1 MDFMFTDEQQMLR
14 DGVSRYLANDYDFD
28 ARRAL
33 VQSDQAWSP
42 DVWQQFA
49 EFGLLA
55 LPFAESQG
63 GLGGSIADIVA
74 VSELFGEYL
83 VVEPYLG
90 SILLSGR
97 ALAAT
102 QSDSVGDRLSRI
114 ISGETI
120 AAFAHEEGRGT
131 ADVSAIQLSLE
142 ADGDAF
148 TLTGEKRL
156 VLNGAQADLLIV
168 SVRLPGAD
176 RAIGLALVD
185 PGAPG
190 VSVSAIDTIDGRSA
204 AHISF
209 DSVPVSASDILK
221 DVDIGEILATA
232 IIALS
237 AEAVGAM
244 GALLSRT
251 SEYAATRKQFD
262 VPIGSFQAVAHRLAD
277 MKIAYTK
284 ARSTLLYTTALAE
297 SGQVTPRDI
306 SVLKGQ
312 MGKLG
317 RAIGEAA
324 IQTHGGVGMTD
335 ELSIGHYHKR
345 LLAIDAMFGNSDY
358 HLRRVGQGDVVSA
371 A

>member
-28 ARRAL
+28 SRRTL
-33 VQSDQAWSP
+33 VQSDKAWSP
-42 DVWQQFA
+42 EVWSQFG

-74 VSELFGEYL
+74 VCELFGEYL

-97 ALAAT
+97 ALAAD
-102 QSDSVGDRLSRI
+102 QSEVAGDWLGRI
-114 ISGETI
+114 VSGEAI
-120 AAFAHEEGRGT
+120 VAFAHEEGRGT
-131 ADVSAIQLSLE
+131 ADPAMIALNAQE
-142 ADGDAF
+142 DGDGF

-156 VLNGAQADLLIV
+156 VLNGAQANLLVV
-168 SVRLPGAD
+168 SVCLPAEGGV
-176 RAIGLALVD
+176 GLAMVD
-185 PGAPG
+185 PAASG
-190 VSVSAIDTIDGRSA
+190 VAITALDTIDGRSA
-204 AHISF
+204 AHIRF
-209 DSVPVSASDILK
+209 ENVRISAADLLDGAPIEEL
-221 DVDIGEILATA
+221 VATA

-244 GALLSRT
+244 GALLAKT
-251 SEYAATRKQFD
+251 SEYAATRKQFG
-262 VPIGSFQAVAHRLAD
+262 VAIGSFQAVAHRLAD

-297 SGQVTPRDI
+297 SGQATPRDI
-306 SVLKGQ
+306 SILKGQ
-312 MGKLG
+312 IGKLG

-345 LLAIDAMFGNSDY
+345 LLAIDAMFGNREY
-358 HLRRVGQGDVVSA
+358 HLRCVGSGDARSTA
-371 A
+371 